1 MRFKFAVAIAWFA
14 VAALSVTPSANA
26 DVQPGCESVP
36 LGIPRDPNAQHLRR
50 TDAAG
55 RKLGALSHG
64 VDTGSLRAHPHELR
78 HLQLH
83 HEWRLLARRAGV

>member
-1 MRFKFAVAIAWFA
+1 
-14 VAALSVTPSANA
+14 LSRHRRA
-26 DVQPGCESVP
+26 DDLYTLNCEEP
-36 LGIPRDPNAQHLRR
+36 PNAQHLRR